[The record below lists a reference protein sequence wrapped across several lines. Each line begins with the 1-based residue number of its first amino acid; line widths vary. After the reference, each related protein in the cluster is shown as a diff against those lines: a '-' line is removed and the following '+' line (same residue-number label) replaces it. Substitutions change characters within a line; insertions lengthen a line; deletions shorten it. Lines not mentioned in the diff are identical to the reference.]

1 MKLLKPYV
9 NLVKSASNGVYTLNS
24 VVSVPKGY
32 ALNSLNQGEIERD
45 GKKLW
50 AVTATITS
58 NGSIETEI
66 AEFSVPLD
74 QGPTD
79 EIKTVSMVMVNNSMM
94 SGPSNPEQ
102 DNHTDVDYDDAGGAT
117 P

>member
-9 NLVKSASNGVYTLNS
+9 NLIKSASNGVYTLNS

-32 ALNSLNQGEIERD
+32 ALNTLSQGEIEKN

-58 NGSIETEI
+58 NGGVGTEI
-66 AEFSVPLD
+66 AEFSVPLE
-74 QGPTD
+74 QGPTN
-79 EIKTVSMVMVNNSMM
+79 EIKTVSMVMVDASLIT
-94 SGPSNPEQ
+94 NPTE
-102 DNHTDVDYDDAGGAT
+102 DKSTDVDFDDAEEEIL
-117 P
+117 

>member
-9 NLVKSASNGVYTLNS
+9 NLIKSASNGVYTLNS

-32 ALNSLNQGEIERD
+32 ALNSLSQGEIEKN

-58 NGSIETEI
+58 NGGVGTEI
-66 AEFSVPLD
+66 AEFSVPLE
-74 QGPTD
+74 QGPT
-79 EIKTVSMVMVNNSMM
+79 EEVKTVSMVMVDTALM
-94 SGPSNPEQ
+94 SNPEE
-102 DNHTDVDYDDAGGAT
+102 DNRTDVDYDDADQGM

>member
-9 NLVKSASNGVYTLNS
+9 NLIKSNDVYTLNS

-32 ALNSLNQGEIERD
+32 ALSSLKQAEIERN

-50 AVTATITS
+50 AVTATITT
-58 NGSIETEI
+58 NGSVGTEI
-66 AEFSVPLD
+66 AEFSVPLE

-79 EIKTVSMVMVNNSMM
+79 EVKTVSMVMVDASLMT
-94 SGPSNPEQ
+94 NPEE
-102 DNHTDVDYDDAGGAT
+102 DNRTDVDYDDAEDSIV
-117 P
+117 

>member
-9 NLVKSASNGVYTLNS
+9 NLIKTAPDGVYTLNS

-32 ALNSLNQGEIERD
+32 ALSSLTQSEIIRND
-45 GKKLW
+45 KKFW
-50 AVTATITS
+50 AVTAEITS
-58 NGSIETEI
+58 NGSVGTEI
-66 AEFSVPLD
+66 AEFTVPLA

-79 EIKTVSMVMVNNSMM
+79 EIKTVSMVMIDT
-94 SGPSNPEQ
+94 SNIANPIN
-102 DNHTDVDYDDAGGAT
+102 DHNTDIDYDDAEIET